1 MVYDQITEGILLRVR
16 LSPNSSCCYCGGIW
30 VNAEGTEYLKA
41 SVTEVPEK
49 GKANAALV
57 KLLAKQFKVAK
68 SAVDLISGETDRCKK
83 LVVSGDSVKLGA
95 VAEELSQKER

>member
-1 MVYDQITEGILLRVR
+1 MVYDQITEGILLIVR

-57 KLLAKQFKVAK
+57 RLLAKQFKVAK